1 MSGLEKQVAISF
13 QQKNI
18 KLETKLETSLQYIE
32 CGKTY
37 IEIALVNILLNAC
50 KHSNEGGKI
59 EFRIYKNIDKICF
72 SIKDYGE
79 GIPEKALPAIFET
92 FYRADSS
99 RNRATGGV
107 GIGLSLAKALVDIHQ
122 GSIKVIS
129 KEGKAPPLRWSCL
142 LLVKLRKLLSIFL
155 FDPRSNVFDLIIFP
169 FFTNSLL

>member
-1 MSGLEKQVAISF
+1 MRGLKSKLRLF
-13 QQKNI
+13 QQKT
-18 KLETKLETSLQYIE
+18 LSSRLAETLKYIE

-122 GSIKVIS
+122 GSIKVVS
-129 KEGKAPPLRWSCL
+129 KEGEGSTFEVELPIASEA
-142 LLVKLRKLLSIFL
+142 
-155 FDPRSNVFDLIIFP
+155 
-169 FFTNSLL
+169 